1 MTRSHEIRILPRK
14 CFPIA
19 AALALANLVYAQTAS
34 TPQTLPARSRVR
46 MPIFSF
52 DAAQPEA
59 VLAPQGG
66 VSQGDDWEA
75 QSVSAPAVLVK
86 QDTLFL
92 FYTAEDRV
100 RLGSVQGTSRIGL
113 AYSMDGVNFTRLTE
127 PVLTPTLDFET
138 PGGCKNPSVVF
149 AEEVYYMTYLA
160 SDGRTTRL
168 ALATSKD
175 LRRWQKHGLAL
186 RDTAALSG
194 GVMLPQKLGGRF
206 VMYYAKEELRL
217 AFSNDLLHWFPQME
231 PLLRLRAD
239 KFDSDALEVGP
250 PPMIIDSTIVLL
262 YNARDA
268 GGKRALGMARFS
280 MDNPATLLA
289 RSDQPLFELLPTHA
303 QSASTAKVSALVLWR
318 GQYEMFFSNADGMI
332 NRTKA
337 RLLFSEKK

>member
-1 MTRSHEIRILPRK
+1 MTLSHKIRWLPRK
-14 CFPIA
+14 CVSLA
-19 AALALANLVYAQTAS
+19 AVLVLANLVYAQTAP
-34 TPQTLPARSRVR
+34 TPQTQRSRVR

-59 VLAPQGG
+59 VLAPQGDA
-66 VSQGDDWEA
+66 SQSDGWEA

-86 QDTLFL
+86 RDTLFL

-100 RLGSVQGTSRIGL
+100 RLGSVPGTSRIGL
-113 AYSMDGVNFTRLTE
+113 AYSIDGVHFTRLPE
-127 PVLTPTLDFET
+127 PVLAPTLDFET

-206 VMYYAKEELRL
+206 VMYYTKEELRL

-239 KFDSDALEVGP
+239 KFDSDAIEVGP
-250 PPMIIDSTIVLL
+250 PPMIIDSTIALL

-268 GGKRALGMARFS
+268 GGKHALGMARFS

-289 RSDQPLFELLPTHA
+289 RSDQPLFELLPTPAHGE
-303 QSASTAKVSALVLWR
+303 STAKASGLVQWR
-318 GQYEMFFSNADGMI
+318 GQYEMFYSNADGI
-332 NRTKA
+332 IHRTKA